1 MVDPKAVFLR
11 LFEQYAP
18 ALDRL
23 AGAYVAA
30 PEDRQD
36 LVQEI
41 ATALWQAL
49 PSFRAESSEPTWLY
63 RIAHNVA
70 ITASVKQRKRQQ
82 REAPPEDTTDPPSA
96 GAGAE
101 QSLLAEER
109 RRMLLAAVR
118 DLAAPDRQITVL
130 HLEGLSAA
138 EIAEVTGF
146 GEGAVATRLTRIRE
160 KLRKAIRA
168 REVGDAR

>member
-1 MVDPKAVFLR
+1 MVDPKVAFLR

-23 AGAYVAA
+23 AGAYVSA
-30 PEDRQD
+30 PADRQD

-41 ATALWQAL
+41 AAALWQAL
-49 PSFRAESSEPTWLY
+49 PNFRAESSERTWLY

-70 ITASVKQRKRQQ
+70 ITTSVKQRKRQQ
-82 REAPPEDTTDPPSA
+82 REIVPDDEYDAPSEGT
-96 GAGAE
+96 GAE
-101 QSLLAEER
+101 QRLIAEER
-109 RRMLLAAVR
+109 RGMLLAAIR
-118 DLAAPDRQITVL
+118 GLAAPDRQMTVL

-138 EIAEVTGF
+138 EIAEVTGLA
-146 GEGAVATRLTRIRE
+146 EGAVATRLTRIRE